1 MIWHH
6 RQMPKAVI
14 ASLQTSVRAY
24 MGAANNDLAHVY
36 ETMLRER
43 RINIPKEWEE
53 YAKNDEKEVAALLLS
68 RQLNGRVSP
77 Q

>member
-1 MIWHH
+1 MVWHK
-6 RQMPKAVI
+6 MYVPKAVI
-14 ASLQTSVRAY
+14 STLYTSVHAY
-24 MGAANNDLAHVY
+24 MNSANNELAKVY

>member
-1 MIWHH
+1 MVWHK
-6 RQMPKAVI
+6 MYVPKAVI
-14 ASLQTSVRAY
+14 NTLQTSVRAY
-24 MGAANNDLAHVY
+24 LNSANNELAKVY

-68 RQLNGRVSP
+68 RQLDGRVGS